1 MGLNEWFKLGT
12 GHSEG
17 KVVQVLQQHPTLRT
31 VIYIIGS
38 GATIRGVIY
47 LYDISL
53 YRGREAEG
61 DLVSRLTATPCILA
75 LTWSF
80 ARLRKED
87 IARWNRIP
95 LQDGVFQTASGI
107 VLGTS
112 GFLL

>member
-1 MGLNEWFKLGT
+1 MGLNRWFKPRT
-12 GHSEG
+12 GHGEG
-17 KVVQVLQQHPTLRT
+17 KVVQMLQKHPVLRT
-31 VIYIIGS
+31 GIYIVGS
-38 GATIRGVIY
+38 GATIRGIIY

-61 DLVSRLTATPCILA
+61 DLVSRLTVTPCILA

-95 LQDGVFQTASGI
+95 LQDGVYQTASGI

-112 GFLL
+112 GF